1 MSNKMNEDTEKII
14 DRAEEV
20 FKDAVYGDIELTK
33 DTSSYITWVTA
44 LATGGIA
51 LSISQSQSLTN
62 GDSCQNNILI
72 ASNICLFLSII
83 IGMFAKY
90 QAQQSIRNYRVMFGI
105 GRMQR
110 FHFYRNEL
118 EEDPIKFGRRYH
130 NCEFIDE
137 KYQTKFKEHK
147 KKNER
152 WYAEENSLWV
162 QLVLFILGYFLLAT
176 LAII

>member
-1 MSNKMNEDTEKII
+1 MNEDTEKII

-20 FKDAVYGDIELTK
+20 FKDAVYGDIEITK

-51 LSISQSQSLTN
+51 LSITQSQGLIN
-62 GDSCQNNILI
+62 GDSCQSKLLI
-72 ASNICLFLSII
+72 ASNVCLFMSII
-83 IGMFAKY
+83 IGVFAKY
-90 QAQQSIRNYRVMFGI
+90 QAQQSIRNSRILFAI

-137 KYQTKFKEHK
+137 KYQIKFKK
-147 KKNER
+147 YQKKNKR
-152 WYAEENSLWV
+152 WYAEENSLWF
-162 QLVLFILGYFLLAT
+162 QLVSFLLGYLLLAT